1 MHPAR
6 ILDRF
11 LLSLVLIMY
20 GYFLIYEF
28 FPIFHFKT
36 GDIIS
41 IRFFLNQISVYFYTG
56 LTFILFGLVNLIT
69 V

>member
-11 LLSLVLIMY
+11 LLSLALLMY
-20 GYFLIYEF
+20 GYFLVHEF

-36 GDIIS
+36 GNIIN
-41 IRFFLNQISVYFYTG
+41 IRFFLDQISVYFYTG
-56 LTFILFGLVNLIT
+56 LTFILFVIVNLIT
-69 V
+69 A